1 MSKMAPHFFMPV
13 LNTEDCEGRLT
24 MRTKATDGV
33 RILILGTI
41 TLALSGCAL
50 LSPIKA
56 LTTDPAKP
64 ATETKKTT
72 KDEYLEDKER
82 GLKYRLKETTYNHEV
97 KKVTFGQRIGAFI
110 AGLSNW
116 AIILIIVGI
125 IFFPGATLMFLV
137 GRIRALGK
145 ALFQTV
151 KGIQHA
157 KRNGGHFME
166 SLNTYQDEDTKTE
179 INKLR
184 AKL

>member
-1 MSKMAPHFFMPV
+1 
-13 LNTEDCEGRLT
+13 
-24 MRTKATDGV
+24 MRMNVKTANGV
-33 RILILGTI
+33 RIITLGMVA
-41 TLALSGCAL
+41 LALSGCAL

-72 KDEYLEDKER
+72 KDEYLEDRER

-116 AIILIIVGI
+116 AIILIIVGM
-125 IFFPGATLMFLV
+125 IFFPGATLMFLA

-151 KGIQHA
+151 KGIQYA
-157 KRNGGHFME
+157 KHNGGHFME
-166 SLNTYQDEDTKTE
+166 SLNTHQDEETKSE
-179 INKLR
+179 VNKLR